1 MPVVTPSPAHPPS
14 MNPIWVSITRM
25 GQLLVSL
32 PFVTGW
38 AGGVLTFTS
47 EGRLTSHTLL
57 PEFTVY
63 VMVVQR
69 SSAALP
75 VSGTSDSVS
84 TCP

>member
-38 AGGVLTFTS
+38 AGGVLSTGAGLGS
-47 EGRLTSHTLL
+47 VSSGRLRKTWRGAQ
-57 PEFTVY
+57 P
-63 VMVVQR
+63 R
-69 SSAALP
+69 APAC
-75 VSGTSDSVS
+75 SGVTPFCVACD
-84 TCP
+84 